1 MARSCPKKCIF
12 FKDKGP
18 NVPSRKM
25 SLLGELSKVSVFV
38 FAGKCAAI
46 TRENKC
52 QKTLF
57 QHGTSVLHGHILG
70 CFSMER
76 VFCMVIF
83 WVCYTCPEFSTI
95 EKHQFRFSATGLP
108 QVVAE
113 ALKTTTTEELVLNN
127 NDIGEQGAEA
137 PLLPL
142 KEYG

>member
-1 MARSCPKKCIF
+1 MRLKQERISAKK
-12 FKDKGP
+12 
-18 NVPSRKM
+18 
-25 SLLGELSKVSVFV
+25 
-38 FAGKCAAI
+38 
-46 TRENKC
+46 
-52 QKTLF
+52 
-57 QHGTSVLHGHILG
+57 H
-70 CFSMER
+70 CFNMER

-83 WVCYTCPEFSTI
+83 WVCYTCPGFSII
-95 EKHQFRFSATGLP
+95 EKHQFRFSATELP

>member
-1 MARSCPKKCIF
+1 MSHRCIF

-25 SLLGELSKVSVFV
+25 SLLGELSKVSAFV

-70 CFSMER
+70 LLYLSR
-76 VFCMVIF
+76 VF
-83 WVCYTCPEFSTI
+83 
-95 EKHQFRFSATGLP
+95 HH
-108 QVVAE
+108 
-113 ALKTTTTEELVLNN
+113 
-127 NDIGEQGAEA
+127 
-137 PLLPL
+137 
-142 KEYG
+142 